1 MESIASALVLAMI
14 VEMRM
19 AVHRMGS
26 RVASVES
33 EQRRFKKMHVLP
45 ALVVFCASL
54 MLLGCGESPRPLAPI
69 EPVTV
74 GASFAGLGN
83 TLVWT
88 GGIVAVAGIGL
99 RLAFPIIA
107 PLAIV
112 VVECAAGCSA
122 VGGIFIWLGNN
133 TWALFLGC
141 TATAAIWI
149 WYRWPSI
156 RRWLDT
162 RYLQKTITD
171 LNAKESDHA

>member
-19 AVHRMGS
+19 AVHRMGT
-26 RVASVES
+26 RMAKLEG
-33 EQRRFKKMHVLP
+33 EQYKMKRMHALP

-54 MLLGCGESPRPLAPI
+54 MLLGCGSPRPLAPI

-112 VVECAAGCSA
+112 IVECAAGCSA
-122 VGGIFIWLGNN
+122 VGGVFIWLGNN
-133 TWALFLGC
+133 TWALVVGC
-141 TATAAIWI
+141 CATVAAWV

-156 RRWLDT
+156 RRWLDR
-162 RYLQKTITD
+162 RYLKKTIKQLQEKD
-171 LNAKESDHA
+171 IEHA